1 MGRIDVTCPLAKIS
15 MLRSLEIKG
24 FIGGNRE
31 NETWY
36 RYYLPDFMY
45 VRISR

>member
-1 MGRIDVTCPLAKIS
+1 MGRIDVTDPLAKIS

-31 NETWY
+31 NETWN
-36 RYYLPDFMY
+36 R
-45 VRISR
+45 RITERRKKYTV

>member
-1 MGRIDVTCPLAKIS
+1 MQDILQIRETT
-15 MLRSLEIKG
+15 G

-31 NETWY
+31 NEAWY
-36 RYYLPDFMY
+36 RYYPPDFMY